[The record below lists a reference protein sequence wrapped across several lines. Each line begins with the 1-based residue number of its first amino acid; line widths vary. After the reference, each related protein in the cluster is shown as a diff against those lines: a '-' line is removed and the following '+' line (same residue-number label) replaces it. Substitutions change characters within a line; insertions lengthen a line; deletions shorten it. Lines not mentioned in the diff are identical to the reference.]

1 MFLLPIEQKEVKYR
15 IMSIESRA
23 YARAGLLGNPSDG
36 YFGKIIAITIKN
48 FYATVSLKESAELR
62 IEPPS
67 RDASVYRNMDE
78 LMERIELYG
87 YYGGVRLVKAAI
99 KKFSDYCRDQKI
111 ALKEKNFEIRYE
123 STIPRQLGL
132 GGSSAIITAVM
143 RALME
148 FFKVDIPVEVLPSLI
163 LDAELKELGIN
174 AGLMD
179 RVIQV
184 YEGCVY
190 MDLNEKLIQQKGHGI
205 YERLD
210 VKLLPDL
217 FIAYKHSLGKVSG
230 QVLDDI
236 RVGYERR
243 DKFVLDTLHR
253 LAEIAEAGK
262 DALLRSDLEKL
273 HDLMNENFDLRRQ
286 IMKIS
291 QNNLEMIQTAR
302 QCGASAKFA
311 GSGGSIIGL
320 YTDEEMFARL
330 KARLEKLQAEVIQPL
345 ID

>member
-1 MFLLPIEQKEVKYR
+1 
-15 IMSIESRA
+15 MSIESRA

-36 YFGKIIAITIKN
+36 YFGNIIAIIVKN
-48 FYATVSLKESAELR
+48 FSTAVSLQESAELR

-67 RDASVYRNMDE
+67 RDASVYKNMGE
-78 LMERIELYG
+78 LVERIELYG
-87 YYGGVRLVKAAI
+87 YYGGVRLVQAAI
-99 KKFSDYCRDQKI
+99 KKFNDYCRGQKI
-111 ALKEKNFEIRYE
+111 IPKEKNFTIRYE

-132 GGSSAIITAVM
+132 GGSSAIFTAVM

-148 FFKVDIPVEVLPSLI
+148 FYKVDISLEVLPTLI

-184 YEGCVY
+184 YEGCMY
-190 MDLNEKLIQQKGHGI
+190 MDLSKKHIDEKGHGI

-210 VKLLPDL
+210 VNLLPDL
-217 FIAYKHSLGKVSG
+217 FIAYKPSLGKVSG

-236 RVGYERR
+236 RVGYESR
-243 DKFVLDTLHR
+243 DQFVLDTLRR

-262 DALLRSDLEKL
+262 DALLQGDREQL
-273 HDLMNENFDLRRQ
+273 HDLMNKNFDLRSQ

-291 QNNLEMIQTAR
+291 EGNLELIQTAR

-320 YTDEEMFARL
+320 YTDEEMFACL
-330 KARLEKLQAEVIQPL
+330 KAALEKLQAVVIQPL
-345 ID
+345 IS

>member
-1 MFLLPIEQKEVKYR
+1 MI
-15 IMSIESRA
+15 IESRA

-36 YFGKIIAITIKN
+36 YFGKIIAITVKN
-48 FYATVSLKESAELR
+48 FAATVSLQESTELC
-62 IEPPS
+62 IEAHS
-67 RDASVYRNMDE
+67 RDASVYKNMGE
-78 LMERIELYG
+78 LVERIELYG
-87 YYGGVRLVKAAI
+87 YYGGVRLVQAAI
-99 KKFSDYCRDQKI
+99 KKFSDYCRNQKI
-111 ALKEKNFEIRYE
+111 KLKEKNFTIRYE

-148 FFKVDIPVEVLPSLI
+148 FYEFDIPVEVLPSLI

-190 MDLNEKLIQQKGHGI
+190 MDLNEKVIQEKGHGI

-210 VKLLPDL
+210 AKLLPDL
-217 FIAYKHSLGKVSG
+217 FIAYKPSLGKVSG

-236 RVGYERR
+236 RIGYEKR

-253 LAEIAEAGK
+253 LAENADEGK
-262 DALLRSDLEKL
+262 EALLQGDLDQL

-291 QNNLEMIQTAR
+291 EGNLEMIQTAR

-311 GSGGSIIGL
+311 GSGGSIIGM
-320 YTDEEMFARL
+320 YTDEKIFDRL
-330 KARLEKLQAEVIQPL
+330 KVELEKLQAVVIQPL
-345 ID
+345 VD

>member
-1 MFLLPIEQKEVKYR
+1 MI
-15 IMSIESRA
+15 IESRA

-36 YFGKIIAITIKN
+36 YFGKIIAITVKN
-48 FYATVSLKESAELR
+48 FSAAVSLQESAELR
-62 IEPPS
+62 IDAHS
-67 RDASVYRNMDE
+67 RDASAYRNMDE
-78 LMERIELYG
+78 LVERIELYG
-87 YYGGVRLVKAAI
+87 YYGGVRLVQAAI
-99 KKFSDYCRDQKI
+99 KKFSDYCLKQKI
-111 ALKEKNFEIRYE
+111 KLKEKNFTIQYE

-148 FFKVDIPVEVLPSLI
+148 FYDVDIPVELLPSLI
-163 LDAELKELGIN
+163 LDAEFKELGIN

-190 MDLNEKLIQQKGHGI
+190 MDLNEKVIQQKGHGI

-217 FIAYKHSLGKVSG
+217 FIAYKPSLGKVSG

-236 RVGYERR
+236 RVGYESR

-253 LAEIAEAGK
+253 LADIAEAGK
-262 DALLRSDLEKL
+262 DALLQGDFAQL

-291 QNNLEMIQTAR
+291 ESNLEMIQTAR

-311 GSGGSIIGL
+311 GSGGSIIGM
-320 YTDEEMFARL
+320 YTDEEMFDRL
-330 KARLEKLQAEVIQPL
+330 KASLEKLQAVVIQPL
-345 ID
+345 IE

>member
-1 MFLLPIEQKEVKYR
+1 MT
-15 IMSIESRA
+15 IESRA

-36 YFGKIIAITIKN
+36 YFGKIIAITVKN
-48 FYATVSLKESAELR
+48 FFATVSLQESAELR
-62 IEPPS
+62 IEAHS
-67 RDASVYRNMDE
+67 RDANVYKNMGEFVD
-78 LMERIELYG
+78 RIELYG
-87 YYGGVRLVKAAI
+87 YYGGVRLVKAAM
-99 KKFSDYCRDQKI
+99 KKFSDYCRDLKI
-111 ALKEKNFEIRYE
+111 PLKEKNFTIQYE
-123 STIPRQLGL
+123 SSIPRQLGL

-148 FFKVDIPVEVLPSLI
+148 FCEIDIPVEVLPSLI

-190 MDLNEKLIQQKGHGI
+190 MDLNEKVIQQKGHGI

-217 FIAYKHSLGKVSG
+217 FIAYKPSLGKVSG

-236 RVGYERR
+236 RVGYESR
-243 DKFVLDTLHR
+243 DKFVLDTLNR
-253 LAEIAEAGK
+253 LAEIADTGK
-262 DALLRSDLEKL
+262 KVLLQGDCEQFHK
-273 HDLMNENFDLRRQ
+273 LMNENFDLRSQ

-291 QNNLEMIQTAR
+291 ESNLELIQTAR
-302 QCGASAKFA
+302 KCGASAKFA

-320 YTDEEMFARL
+320 YTDEEMFVRL
-330 KARLEKLQAEVIQPL
+330 KDELEKLQAVVIQPL

>member
-1 MFLLPIEQKEVKYR
+1 MG
-15 IMSIESRA
+15 IESRA

-36 YFGKIIAITIKN
+36 YFGKIIAITVKN
-48 FYATVSLKESAELR
+48 FSATVSLQESSELR
-62 IEPPS
+62 IEADS
-67 RDASVYRNMDE
+67 RDANVYMNMGE
-78 LMERIELYG
+78 LVERIEVYG

-99 KKFSDYCRDQKI
+99 KKFSDYCREQKI
-111 ALKEKNFEIRYE
+111 VPKEKSFTIQYE

-148 FFKVDIPVEVLPSLI
+148 FYEVDIPVEVLPSLI

-184 YEGCVY
+184 YEGCMY
-190 MDLNEKLIQQKGHGI
+190 MDLNKKHIDEKGHGI

-217 FIAYKHSLGKVSG
+217 FIAYKPSLGKVSG

-236 RVGYERR
+236 RMGYERG
-243 DKFVLDTLHR
+243 DKFVLDSLHR

-262 DALLRSDLEKL
+262 DALLQGDFEKL
-273 HDLMNENFDLRRQ
+273 HDLMNENFDRRSQ

-291 QNNLEMIQTAR
+291 ESNLALIQTAR

-320 YTDEEMFARL
+320 YKDEEMFARL
-330 KARLEKLQAEVIQPL
+330 KAELEKLQAVVIQPL
-345 ID
+345 TD

>member
-1 MFLLPIEQKEVKYR
+1 MI
-15 IMSIESRA
+15 IESRA

-36 YFGKIIAITIKN
+36 YFGKIIAITVKN
-48 FYATVSLKESAELR
+48 FSATVSLQECAELR
-62 IEPPS
+62 IEAHS
-67 RDASVYRNMDE
+67 RDANVYKNMGE
-78 LMERIELYG
+78 LVERIELYG

-111 ALKEKNFEIRYE
+111 APNERNFIIRYE

-148 FFKVDIPVEVLPSLI
+148 FYEVDIPVEVLPSLI

-190 MDLNEKLIQQKGHGI
+190 MDLNEKVIQQKGHGI

-210 VKLLPDL
+210 GKLLPDL
-217 FIAYKHSLGKVSG
+217 FIAYKPSLGKVSG

-243 DKFVLDTLHR
+243 DKFVLDTLNR
-253 LAEIAEAGK
+253 LAEIADAGK
-262 DALLRSDLEKL
+262 DALLQGDLEQL
-273 HDLMNENFDLRRQ
+273 HDLMNENFDLRSQ

-291 QNNLEMIQTAR
+291 EGNLEMIQTAR

-330 KARLEKLQAEVIQPL
+330 KAGLEKLQAVVIQPL

>member
-1 MFLLPIEQKEVKYR
+1 MI
-15 IMSIESRA
+15 IESRA

-36 YFGKIIAITIKN
+36 YFGKIIAIIVKN
-48 FYATVSLKESAELR
+48 FAATVSLQESAELR
-62 IEPPS
+62 IEAHS
-67 RDASVYRNMDE
+67 RDASVYKNMDE
-78 LMERIELYG
+78 LVERIELYG
-87 YYGGVRLVKAAI
+87 YYGGVRLVQAAI
-99 KKFSDYCRDQKI
+99 KKFSDYCRSQKI
-111 ALKEKNFEIRYE
+111 KLQEKNFTIQYE

-143 RALME
+143 GALME
-148 FFKVDIPVEVLPSLI
+148 FYEFEIPVEVLPSLI

-190 MDLNEKLIQQKGHGI
+190 MDLNEKVIQQKGHGI

-210 VKLLPDL
+210 DKLLPDL
-217 FIAYKHSLGKVSG
+217 FIAYKPSLGKVSG

-236 RVGYERR
+236 RVGYENR
-243 DKFVLDTLHR
+243 DKFVLDTLNR

-262 DALLRSDLEKL
+262 DALLQGDFEQL
-273 HDLMNENFDLRRQ
+273 HDLMNENFDLRCQ

-291 QNNLEMIQTAR
+291 GSNLEMIQAAR

-320 YTDEEMFARL
+320 YTDEDMFARL
-330 KARLEKLQAEVIQPL
+330 KTELEKLQAVVIRPL
-345 ID
+345 IE